1 VSVTIIVVA
10 FNSAAVLAECLAS
23 IPAGVPVVVVD
34 NASTDASSAV
44 AQAARADARVIR
56 TPRNLGF
63 GRGANAGFAVVETEF
78 GLLLNA
84 DARLMPG
91 VLEVLC
97 DAARRYPDAGL
108 LAPEIFGDD
117 GALQF
122 GHALPHTPAHK
133 RYLPMPA
140 GDCCMD
146 YVGGSAMFFRMSA
159 FRALGGFDDAIF
171 LYGEDDDICMRM
183 AAAGHALVHVVGGR
197 VVHAGGKSTSPSPR
211 LEWCKAWHQ
220 GWSRMHLE
228 AKHRGRAAA
237 WGYLLREWPSLAAKA
252 LLRRGDGRHTK
263 WSGRSAGM
271 AAWARGREAT
281 EIGLDPGGE
290 VARDIQRSR

>member
-1 VSVTIIVVA
+1 MSVTIVVVA
-10 FNSAAVLAECLAS
+10 FNSAAILPQCLAS
-23 IPAGVPVVVVD
+23 IPAGIPVVVVD
-34 NASTDASSAV
+34 NASTDATGAV
-44 AQAARADARVIR
+44 VRAARSDALIIR
-56 TPRNLGF
+56 PARNLGF
-63 GRGANAGFAVVETEF
+63 GRGANAGFAEVGTEF

-84 DARLMPG
+84 DARLLPG
-91 VLEVLC
+91 VLEALLA
-97 DAARRYPDAGL
+97 AARRYPDAGL

-122 GHALPHTPAHK
+122 GHALPRTPPNK

-183 AAAGHALVHVVGGR
+183 SAAGHALVHVVGGR

-220 GWSRMHLE
+220 GWSRMHVE
-228 AKHRGRAAA
+228 AKHRGRTAA
-237 WGYLLREWPSLAAKA
+237 WAYLLREWPGLAAKA
-252 LLRRGDGRHTK
+252 LLRRGDARRTK
-263 WSGRSAGM
+263 WSGRAAGM
-271 AAWARGREAT
+271 AAWARGRRAT
-281 EIGLDPGGE
+281 EIGLDPG
-290 VARDIQRSR
+290 